1 MDARQQ
7 RETLRILLVEDS
19 PSDIDLTK
27 EALDEGK
34 SIHELFV
41 VEDGLAAMQFLRKEG
56 AYEAMPRPDV
66 ILLDLNLPKKDGREV
81 LVEIKSDEALKRI
94 PVIVLTTSAAE
105 EDICSTYEHYANC
118 YITKPVDVEDF
129 IRVLRSFS
137 DFWLAFVKL
146 PPTCS

>member
-1 MDARQQ
+1 MDVRQQ

-34 SIHELFV
+34 IIHELFV
-41 VEDGLAAMQFLRKEG
+41 VEDGLAAMQFLHKEG
-56 AYEAMPRPDV
+56 AYENMPRPDV
-66 ILLDLNLPKKDGREV
+66 VLLDLNLPKKDGREV

-146 PPTCS
+146 PPTCT

>member
-7 RETLRILLVEDS
+7 REVLKILLVEDS

-34 SIHELFV
+34 IIHELFI
-41 VEDGLAAMQFLRKEG
+41 VEDGLAAMQFLNKEG
-56 AYEAMPRPDV
+56 PYRDVPRPDV

-81 LVEIKSDEALKRI
+81 LVEVKSDEALKRI

-137 DFWLAFVKL
+137 EFWLAFVKL
-146 PPTCS
+146 PPSCS